1 MMGER
6 ILDNLP
12 IRKDE
17 EGAQILQV
25 RPTQN
30 IQETKTILGP
40 VLDLNQDNKLTACL
54 PAVTCNPWEVEPGET
69 TPDLEILKTL
79 GVSALRPIQSI
90 KIGMS
95 PPTTEILEQVGPIA
109 GNILSATPHR
119 RMKGPG
125 INTETTVETSD
136 SMGGAQTLA
145 GTTLPHLK
153 NLEEEVTQTGIKI
166 QTGHGPLMTL
176 QEETI
181 QAEMTLQDTQ
191 DATHTGEDHQ
201 GGDLPEGDPPVAI
214 HTGEDH
220 QEEALQAE
228 TLMGADPQEADHL
241 AKIPTGETHPD
252 NHRTALPD
260 LRVDH
265 LDLLDH
271 QVPQDHMTPGIG
283 TEENRAKTMGTD
295 ALNTKAEEDPQAI
308 PTITLRNT

>member
-1 MMGER
+1 
-6 ILDNLP
+6 
-12 IRKDE
+12 
-17 EGAQILQV
+17 
-25 RPTQN
+25 
-30 IQETKTILGP
+30 
-40 VLDLNQDNKLTACL
+40 
-54 PAVTCNPWEVEPGET
+54 
-69 TPDLEILKTL
+69 
-79 GVSALRPIQSI
+79 
-90 KIGMS
+90 
-95 PPTTEILEQVGPIA
+95 
-109 GNILSATPHR
+109 
-119 RMKGPG
+119 MKGPG

-220 QEEALQAE
+220 QEGVLQAE

-241 AKIPTGETHPD
+241 DKIPTGETHPD